1 MPPKGGA
8 PADAGEI
15 KYVIIRSTGGEI
27 PGGSVLAPKL
37 GPLGVPPKKAG
48 EDIAKATQA
57 YKGLKVTVRLAIQN
71 RQATV
76 EVLPSASSLIIQAL
90 KEPVRDKKKEKNI
103 KHSGDISMKV
113 CYEVARKLKSKSYA
127 KEFSGNVKEI
137 LGTCFSIG
145 CTVDGQAPMD
155 LIAQINNGELQV
167 PSE

>member
-1 MPPKGGA
+1 MPPK
-8 PADAGEI
+8 PVDTEV
-15 KYVIIRSTGGEI
+15 KYVIIRSTGGEV

-48 EDIAKATQA
+48 DDIAKATQA

-76 EVLPSASSLIIQAL
+76 EVLPTASTLIIQAL
-90 KEPVRDKKKEKNI
+90 KEPPRDKKKEKNI
-103 KHSGDISMKV
+103 KHSGNIPLSQVYDI
-113 CYEVARKLKSKSYA
+113 ARKLKFKSYA

-155 LIAQINNGELQV
+155 LIAQIDDGSLEV
-167 PSE
+167 PSA